1 MNRLIIKCFF
11 YSCLTLSSFACQQA
25 TSKKKIVEATVDV
38 DFPKPNY
45 PSIAR
50 ETMEM
55 LWDKCTNIDL
65 IFSNLPYSVSTNTNQ
80 ESRPLL
86 MHISTDAAFV
96 DAKCPLTASVVYL
109 ANGQIVLEGNLYY
122 SDNQQCSY
130 MVFLE
135 NGQPKYAN
143 YLSQQGKDYFKQL
156 FSTVKIEPQ

>member
-1 MNRLIIKCFF
+1 MIKYIAYGFLLVNF
-11 YSCLTLSSFACQQA
+11 FACQQA
-25 TSKKKIVEATVDV
+25 APKKKITETAPTSVSA
-38 DFPKPNY
+38 PMPNY
-45 PSIAR
+45 PSIPR

-55 LWDKCTNIDL
+55 LWSKCTNIDL
-65 IFSNLPYSVSTNTNQ
+65 IFSNLPYSVSTNSNE

-96 DAKCPLTASVVYL
+96 DAKCPFTASVVYL
-109 ANGQIVLEGNLYY
+109 ANGQIVLESNLYY
-122 SDNQQCSY
+122 SDNQECCY

-156 FSTVKIEPQ
+156 FSTVKVDPQ